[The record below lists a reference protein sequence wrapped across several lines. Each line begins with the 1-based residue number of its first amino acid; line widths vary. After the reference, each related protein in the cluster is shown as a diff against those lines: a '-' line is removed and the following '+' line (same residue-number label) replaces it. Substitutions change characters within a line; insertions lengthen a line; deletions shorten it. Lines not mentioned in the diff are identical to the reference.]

1 MNVSSLPSVSGGNP
15 LARTAAAISTAQ
27 SRFDDAASQVVA
39 DTMTDA
45 DAAPASGDLAGD
57 LVSMK
62 SEQITNSILYSLFR
76 RQSEQQQDMLK
87 AITPSNGA

>member
-1 MNVSSLPSVSGGNP
+1 MNVSSLPSVSGGNS
-15 LARTAAAISTAQ
+15 LARTATAISAALN
-27 SRFDDAASQVVA
+27 RFDDAATQVVA

-45 DAAPASGDLAGD
+45 NSVPASGNLAGD

-62 SEQITNSILYSLFR
+62 TEQITNSILYTLFQ

-87 AITPSNGA
+87 AITPATGA

>member
-1 MNVSSLPSVSGGNP
+1 MNVTSLPGVSGGNS

-27 SRFDDAASQVVA
+27 GRFDDAASQVVA

-45 DAAPASGDLAGD
+45 NAAPASSDLAGD
-57 LVSMK
+57 VVLMK
-62 SEQITNSILYSLFR
+62 TEQITNSILYTLFQ

-87 AITPSNGA
+87 AITPTNGT